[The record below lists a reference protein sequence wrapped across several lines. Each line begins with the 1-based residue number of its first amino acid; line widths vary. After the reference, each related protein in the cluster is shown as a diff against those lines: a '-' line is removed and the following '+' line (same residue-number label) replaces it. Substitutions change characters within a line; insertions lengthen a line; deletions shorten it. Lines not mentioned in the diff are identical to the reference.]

1 MKNTRT
7 PFLPVLRACVAALLT
22 LGLTPAPAHAGDLYI
37 VVNATNPVSALTH
50 NEALDL
56 FMGRSR
62 QFSGGLAVQP
72 FDQARNSV
80 ARAEFYRLLTG
91 MDMPQVN
98 SYWARL
104 MFSGQTQPPRAIDTE
119 ASLVDVLRRS
129 PGAIGY
135 LTQPPTDKSLSV
147 VLVLRDKDPR

>member
-1 MKNTRT
+1 MART
-7 PFLPVLRACVAALLT
+7 LRGTGRRTLVCALAAAVLALAAPFARA
-22 LGLTPAPAHAGDLYI
+22 DIYI
-37 VVNATNPVSALTH
+37 VVNAANSVSTLSQ

-62 QFSGGLAVQP
+62 HFTGGKNAQT
-72 FDQARNSV
+72 FDLARNSA
-80 ARAEFYRLLTG
+80 ARETFYKLLTG

-104 MFSGQTQPPRAIDTE
+104 MFSGQTLPPQPVTSEDAMADLLKRT
-119 ASLVDVLRRS
+119 

-135 LTQPPTDKSLSV
+135 LTQPPADKALTV
-147 VLVLRDKDPR
+147 VLVLKDPR